1 MKGQH
6 YIRFAYAILLVGL
19 FACSKPVENSL
30 SPNIFVYTLHQ
41 NPGQLID
48 VRSNSDW
55 AEEHLPGSL
64 NLSFD
69 DPEAFKRAINR
80 LNRRSIYYLYCHDG
94 DSSTEAMR
102 YMQKAGFL
110 NVYSLKGGL
119 HNLKQEGY
127 SVAGF

>member
-1 MKGQH
+1 MKGH
-6 YIRFAYAILLVGL
+6 YYYRVAYAILFVGL
-19 FACSKPVENSL
+19 FACSKPAGNSL
-30 SPNIFVYTLHQ
+30 SPNIFVYSLHQ

-48 VRSNSDW
+48 VRSSTDW
-55 AEEHLPGSL
+55 AEEHLPGSV

-80 LNRRSIYYLYCHDG
+80 LNRRHIYYLYCHDG
-94 DSSTEAMR
+94 VYSTEALQ

-110 NVYSLKGGL
+110 NVFSLKGGL
-119 HNLKQEGY
+119 YTLKQEGY